1 MIAWFRLNE
10 TNEFARTLTFAQIPN
25 YFTYNKKDREFRPR
39 KQAGFSIGRINYVPR
54 KIEEGYYLRVLLNIV
69 TGPRSFEEIR
79 TYRGVVYE
87 KFKEACYARGLL
99 DDDEVWVDSIKS
111 ASEWCFG
118 DHLRNL
124 FAVMLASDCF
134 TTPEDVWERT
144 WHILAEDMEEKKRI
158 ENENPALILDEKQKR
173 NFVLQEIQMVMLRN
187 GTSLSNY
194 TSMPQPQ
201 KDDFAYSN
209 RLLTDELSYDKD
221 LLKVKHDEWIKM
233 MTTEQKGVYDE
244 ITGAVLDKKGGIF
257 FVYGFGGT
265 GKTFMWKTLSA
276 AIRSRGEIVLNVASS
291 GIASLLLEGG
301 RTAHSRFAIPINP
314 DDFTMCKF
322 APGSDLG
329 NLAKQASLI
338 IWDEAPMMSKYCFEA
353 LDRSLR
359 DVIGNVDN
367 KPFVGKVVVFGG
379 DFRQVLPVIV
389 NAGRAEIVLASLNS
403 SYLWEHCKVLKLTK
417 NMRLF
422 NSSLNAEEAKEISDF
437 SDWLLDV
444 GDGKLSEPND
454 GEAEIDIPEL
464 LITASNDP
472 MEVISNEVYSDPD
485 MFEVDKDPRYFQ
497 DRAILCPTND
507 DVDLINQFML
517 RKIPGEERTYL
528 SADSI
533 DPMDIA
539 ARNNPIFTPDFL
551 NSIKFPLAVAF
562 AMTINKSQGQ
572 SLKQVGLYLPR
583 PVFSHG
589 QLYVALSR
597 VTSKKGLK
605 ILIVDKEGKPQ
616 KQTTNVVF
624 KEIFQNL

>member
-1 MIAWFRLNE
+1 MVNGKCSKFFPKSYVENTTVDKDGYPVYRRRDTGAFVEKNGFKCDNRYVSAQSNTNKDNDDPEKPKNEIKDFFDCRYVSASEAVWRILKFPMHWRSTPVEKLAFHLEGKQLLYFKADDDVQNILSRKSAEISQMIAWFRLNE

-39 KQAGFSIGRINYVPR
+39 KQA
-54 KIEEGYYLRVLLNIV
+54 K
-69 TGPRSFEEIR
+69 IR

-244 ITGAVLDKKGGIF
+244 ITGA
-257 FVYGFGGT
+257 
-265 GKTFMWKTLSA
+265 
-276 AIRSRGEIVLNVASS
+276 REIVLNVASS

-367 KPFVGKVVVFGG
+367 KPFVGKVMYLVVISDKF
-379 DFRQVLPVIV
+379 FVIV

-454 GEAEIDIPEL
+454 GEA
-464 LITASNDP
+464 
-472 MEVISNEVYSDPD
+472 
-485 MFEVDKDPRYFQ
+485 K
-497 DRAILCPTND
+497 
-507 DVDLINQFML
+507 
-517 RKIPGEERTYL
+517 
-528 SADSI
+528 
-533 DPMDIA
+533 
-539 ARNNPIFTPDFL
+539 
-551 NSIKFPLAVAF
+551 
-562 AMTINKSQGQ
+562 
-572 SLKQVGLYLPR
+572 
-583 PVFSHG
+583 
-589 QLYVALSR
+589 
-597 VTSKKGLK
+597 
-605 ILIVDKEGKPQ
+605 
-616 KQTTNVVF
+616 
-624 KEIFQNL
+624 

>member
-1 MIAWFRLNE
+1 MVNGKCSKFFPKSYVENTTVDKDGYPVYRRRDTGAFVEKNGFKCDNRYVV
-10 TNEFARTLTFAQIPN
+10 P
-25 YFTYNKKDREFRPR
+25 YNKELSVRYKSHINLNLQKIVSTEQDTNKDNDDPEKPKNEIKDF
-39 KQAGFSIGRINYVPR
+39 FDC
-54 KIEEGYYLRVLLNIV
+54 
-69 TGPRSFEEIR
+69 RSFEEIR

-353 LDRSLR
+353 LDR
-359 DVIGNVDN
+359 
-367 KPFVGKVVVFGG
+367 
-379 DFRQVLPVIV
+379 QVLPVIV

-454 GEAEIDIPEL
+454 GEA
-464 LITASNDP
+464 
-472 MEVISNEVYSDPD
+472 
-485 MFEVDKDPRYFQ
+485 K
-497 DRAILCPTND
+497 
-507 DVDLINQFML
+507 
-517 RKIPGEERTYL
+517 
-528 SADSI
+528 
-533 DPMDIA
+533 
-539 ARNNPIFTPDFL
+539 
-551 NSIKFPLAVAF
+551 
-562 AMTINKSQGQ
+562 
-572 SLKQVGLYLPR
+572 
-583 PVFSHG
+583 
-589 QLYVALSR
+589 
-597 VTSKKGLK
+597 
-605 ILIVDKEGKPQ
+605 
-616 KQTTNVVF
+616 
-624 KEIFQNL
+624 

>member
-1 MIAWFRLNE
+1 MVNGKCSKFFPKSYVENTTVDKDGYPVYRRRDTGAFVEKNGFKCDNRYVVPYNKELSLNLQKIVSTEQDTNKDNDDPEKPKNEIKDFFDCSLRGGLADSKFPMHWRSTPVEKLAFHLEGKQLLYFKADDDVQTILSRKSAEISQMIAWFRLNE

-379 DFRQVLPVIV
+379 DFQTSSSCDCKCRSCGDCTCFIEFFLSMGTLQSIEV
-389 NAGRAEIVLASLNS
+389 N
-403 SYLWEHCKVLKLTK
+403 
-417 NMRLF
+417 
-422 NSSLNAEEAKEISDF
+422 EEY
-437 SDWLLDV
+437 
-444 GDGKLSEPND
+444 
-454 GEAEIDIPEL
+454 EA
-464 LITASNDP
+464 
-472 MEVISNEVYSDPD
+472 V
-485 MFEVDKDPRYFQ
+485 
-497 DRAILCPTND
+497 
-507 DVDLINQFML
+507 
-517 RKIPGEERTYL
+517 
-528 SADSI
+528 
-533 DPMDIA
+533 
-539 ARNNPIFTPDFL
+539 
-551 NSIKFPLAVAF
+551 
-562 AMTINKSQGQ
+562 
-572 SLKQVGLYLPR
+572 
-583 PVFSHG
+583 
-589 QLYVALSR
+589 
-597 VTSKKGLK
+597 
-605 ILIVDKEGKPQ
+605 
-616 KQTTNVVF
+616 
-624 KEIFQNL
+624 